1 MSVERSV
8 RSQRKDS
15 LTNDYSFINC
25 ALQFKAEL
33 SELRNGIIIP
43 HGPNGARESLPFTK
57 GACRMKTS
65 HSHGVTGVFYL
76 KVDIFSVFAVR
87 MTFDEWDVFFRK
99 PQESE
104 LPVIVG
110 KLEFIVW
117 IGASAK

>member
-33 SELRNGIIIP
+33 SELRNGLIIP
-43 HGPNGARESLPFTK
+43 HGPNGARESLPFTQ

-65 HSHGVTGVFYL
+65 HSHVVFYL

-87 MTFDEWDVFFRK
+87 MTFDEWESSFASRK
-99 PQESE
+99 KVSYRQ
-104 LPVIVG
+104 
-110 KLEFIVW
+110 
-117 IGASAK
+117 